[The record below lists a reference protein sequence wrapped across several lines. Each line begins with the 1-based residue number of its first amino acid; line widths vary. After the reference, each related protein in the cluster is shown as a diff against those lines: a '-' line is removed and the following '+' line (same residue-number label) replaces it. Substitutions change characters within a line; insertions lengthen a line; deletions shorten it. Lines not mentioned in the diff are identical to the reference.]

1 MLALAKIAALIGK
14 QIVRLKPVPINL
26 SGSVG

>member
-1 MLALAKIAALIGK
+1 MLALAEIAAVIGK
-14 QIVRLKPVPINL
+14 QIVRLKLVSINL